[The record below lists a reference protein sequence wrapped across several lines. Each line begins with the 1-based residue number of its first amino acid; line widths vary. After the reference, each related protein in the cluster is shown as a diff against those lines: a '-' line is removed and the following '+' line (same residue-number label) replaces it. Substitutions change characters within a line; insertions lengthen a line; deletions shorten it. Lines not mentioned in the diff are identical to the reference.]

1 MPSLYKGNHS
11 TYQSY
16 TWAIQ
21 LKKNLTHGL
30 TQCNAQLFLPF
41 ILSKH
46 NHNKISNNNKI
57 LQSINL
63 GILHY

>member
-1 MPSLYKGNHS
+1 MKLYSAFNIRRPHYIEVISLP
-11 TYQSY
+11 
-16 TWAIQ
+16 I
-21 LKKNLTHGL
+21 NLTHGL
-30 TQCNAQLFLPF
+30 TQCNAQLFLAF

>member
-1 MPSLYKGNHS
+1 MKLYSAFNILCPHYIKVIILPISL
-11 TYQSY
+11 TR
-16 TWAIQ
+16 
-21 LKKNLTHGL
+21 GL
-30 TQCNAQLFLPF
+30 TQYNAQLFLAF